1 MDKMYED
8 GGLATDGMS
17 VDPVSGN
24 EVPLGSNAE
33 DVRDDL
39 DAKLSPGEYVVPAD
53 VVKYFGVAHFE
64 KLRDKAKAG
73 MEGMAEDG
81 RIGGDS
87 VDVSADELEMA
98 EGGVV
103 EGTDIDN
110 LVNRVRAAAEADPSI
125 VNMLKS
131 KGIFVQAPQVGDV
144 EAPSATPAN
153 VATQANVPGFA
164 EGGFADGAPGRSA
177 FNPADYQLGFS
188 IEPPKGSQNTQG
200 TAPVCPE
207 GYAWDP
213 KTKVCMPK
221 AVKAPAA
228 TPTQSTTSSRNRD
241 GGSSTSNR
249 APQGDPNSWMSKYNY
264 DDPDELFKQSMEAV
278 ATSAT
283 EAKESKGLMGRM
295 GDSLLSGNGLLGGVL
310 GGGGGLAGGL
320 LTGALGKFMSATNS
334 AQVSANVMALEAM
347 GKPELAAQLKAQV
360 GLYDSE
366 AGLPKV
372 LGGMYDGD
380 KLFESLETT
389 RGSFSPVQE
398 GMTATT
404 TPGLGT
410 PTKSSRPSDG
420 SAGRNVTNTVNRVMN
435 SSSSKKD
442 KDRNGGV
449 SYNRATSSDGNTT
462 VSRAT
467 GSTAPTSSSRPQARN
482 VTQTRAN
489 TPPPSVSSSRPS
501 SSARDRAQR
510 AADRDGQ
517 KMATGGRAK
526 GGLMKKPTK

>member
-64 KLRDKAKAG
+64 KLRDRAKSG
-73 MEGMAEDG
+73 MEDMAEDG
-81 RIGGDS
+81 RIGGES
-87 VDVSADELEMA
+87 VDIKDDYTLSGDMETIDGYAT
-98 EGGVV
+98 GGLVD
-103 EGTDIDN
+103 GTDIDGIIG
-110 LVNRVRAAAEADPSI
+110 RVKAAAEADPSI

-131 KGIFVQAPQVGDV
+131 KGIFIQAPQVGSA

-153 VATQANVPGFA
+153 VATQDNIPGFA
-164 EGGFADGAPGRSA
+164 EGGFADGAPGRSS
-177 FNPADYQLGFS
+177 FNPADYQMGFS
-188 IEPPKGSQNTQG
+188 IAPPKGSENAQD

-213 KTKVCMPK
+213 ETKVCMPK
-221 AVKAPAA
+221 SVKAPAA
-228 TPTQSTTSSRNRD
+228 TSTQSTTSSRNRD

-249 APQGDPNSWMSKYNY
+249 APAGDSNAWMSKYNY

-295 GDSLLSGNGLLGGVL
+295 GDSFLSGNGLLGGVL

-420 SAGRNVTNTVNRVMN
+420 SAGRNVTKTVDRVMK
-435 SSSSKKD
+435 SKSGPKD

-449 SYNRATSSDGNTT
+449 DYNTATSKDGKTI

-467 GSTAPTSSSRPQARN
+467 GSTAPTSSSRPPTRG
-482 VTQTRAN
+482 VTTTRAN
-489 TPPPSVSSSRPS
+489 TPPPSVP
-501 SSARDRAQR
+501 
-510 AADRDGQ
+510 Q
-517 KMATGGRAK
+517 KKKESYSTKMKRGGGFNK

>member
-420 SAGRNVTNTVNRVMN
+420 SAGRNVTKTVDRVMK
-435 SSSSKKD
+435 SKSGPKD

-449 SYNRATSSDGNTT
+449 DYNTATSKDGKTI

-467 GSTAPTSSSRPQARN
+467 GSTAPTSSSRPPTRG
-482 VTQTRAN
+482 VTTTRAN
-489 TPPPSVSSSRPS
+489 TPPPSVPQKKKESYSS
-501 SSARDRAQR
+501 
-510 AADRDGQ
+510 
-517 KMATGGRAK
+517 KMKRGGGFNK

>member
-64 KLRDKAKAG
+64 KLRDRAKAG
-73 MEGMAEDG
+73 MEDMAEDG

-87 VDVSADELEMA
+87 VNIKDDYTLAGDTDTIDGYA
-98 EGGVV
+98 TGGLVD
-103 EGTDIDN
+103 GTDIDGIIG
-110 LVNRVRAAAEADPSI
+110 RVKAAAEADPSI

-131 KGIFVQAPQVGDV
+131 KGIFIQAPQVGDV

-153 VATQANVPGFA
+153 VATQATVPGFA

-177 FNPADYQLGFS
+177 FNPADYQMGFS
-188 IEPPKGSQNTQG
+188 IAPPKGSQNAQDT
-200 TAPVCPE
+200 TPVCPE

-221 AVKAPAA
+221 AVKAPVA
-228 TPTQSTTSSRNRD
+228 TSTQSTTSSRNRD

-249 APQGDPNSWMSKYNY
+249 APQGDPNAWMSKYSY

-310 GGGGGLAGGL
+310 GGGGGGLAGGL

-334 AQVSANVMALEAM
+334 AQVSANVRALEAM

-380 KLFESLETT
+380 KLFEKLETT
-389 RGSFSPVQE
+389 RGAFSPVQE

-420 SAGRNVTNTVNRVMN
+420 STGRNVTNTVNRVMN

-489 TPPPSVSSSRPS
+489 TPPPSVPQKKKKESYSS
-501 SSARDRAQR
+501 
-510 AADRDGQ
+510 
-517 KMATGGRAK
+517 KMKRGGGFNK